1 MDIIISNSSDIPIYL
16 QISDQ
21 IKNLIISGSLLP
33 GDKLPSIRLLAKD
46 LGISVIT
53 TKNAY
58 LELES
63 TGYIETVAAK
73 GNYVAL
79 KNVNL
84 IKEEQLSKIESLI
97 DRALNIAKMC
107 HISKEEIIDII
118 NILDEE
124 NKNE

>member
-73 GNYVAL
+73 GSYVAL

>member
-63 TGYIETVAAK
+63 TGYIKTVAAK
-73 GNYVAL
+73 GSYVAL

-107 HISKEEIIDII
+107 HISKEEIISKMFLK
-118 NILDEE
+118 NIMDL
-124 NKNE
+124 N